1 MVIATGWR
9 VFSIKA
15 KVWSLLF
22 VNACVV
28 SWTFLTM
35 HIKFVDRMHFQSLD
49 REKNQR
55 RKTLEHRRATMDKQK
70 KEAGIE
76 EEEQKALLPP
86 VRESWETVEDRRR
99 LDALNKKLQEQ

>member
-15 KVWSLLF
+15 KLYSLLF

-35 HIKFVDRMHFQSLD
+35 HIKFVDRMHFQSLT
-49 REKNQR
+49 REKNKR
-55 RKTLEHRRATMDKQK
+55 RKTLERRRATIDQQK
-70 KEAGIE
+70 KDGVIE
-76 EEEQKALLPP
+76 EEE
-86 VRESWETVEDRRR
+86 
-99 LDALNKKLQEQ
+99 LNA